1 MGKQIFQTDSTSR
14 WNKFKWSIRLVSFLA
29 ILLISVFIVMFII
42 DGIPNMPFKQDYR
55 SVVSAQ
61 KPYLKDNKI
70 AREYKGFR
78 SFFLEKKAHSNYAKE
93 AEKQSR
99 FIGNGDTVTMK
110 YIADW
115 SSKTAGIRSAYYVSW
130 DPQSFLSLKRNI
142 KKLNLVIPEW
152 FFINPKT
159 DKLEVKIDHKGY
171 DLMKKNSIP
180 VMPMLTNNY
189 KEKFHGESIGRIM
202 HNPAKQKAFINDALK
217 QCIKYKFA
225 GINLDLEEL
234 QENTDE
240 YVTEFVKEMSDVFHA
255 HGLYV
260 TQDIMPFNTD
270 YNVKDLAKY
279 DDYLFVMAYDEHAS
293 DGTAGPISSQKWIEA
308 VVDDLA
314 KDVPSEKI
322 VLGLAAYGYDWTA
335 KGDNNQNVSY
345 NEALS
350 IASDTEADIS
360 FDEDTYNLNFAYADD
375 DQTVHQVYF
384 TDAATT
390 FNVMRF
396 GAEYGMAGYGLW
408 RLGSEDDRIWQFYN
422 KDMIRS
428 KAAIFRIGGLEDL
441 PGIHDVNYL
450 GTGEVLDVL
459 STPHPGSVKIEM
471 DNDNILVADEYY
483 KAIPTSYQLRKYG
496 KAGPKELL
504 LTFDDGP
511 DSRWTPKVLNILKH
525 YNVHAAFF
533 MVGLQMEKNLPMVKK
548 VQDAGNLIGNHT
560 FTHHNVAENSPER
573 TFMELKLTRL
583 LLESITGNSTILFR
597 APYNADSDPAGN
609 DEIIP
614 IVLASQRHYV
624 DIGESIDPNDWEPGV
639 TADQIF
645 ERVISGVKQG
655 NGHIILLHDAG
666 GETREETV
674 KALPRIIDYLQKH
687 GYKFITLDKYLGKTK
702 AQLMPPI
709 DKGRA
714 YYAMQANLTL
724 ATIIYEASDFIT
736 ALFIIFLILG
746 MCRLIFMFTLTI
758 KEKRKEKREK
768 AELNIDIVDM
778 DKAELPKVSIIVPAY
793 NEEVNAVSSLTNL
806 LEQDYPNMD
815 IIFVDDGSTDG
826 TYKCVKDALEGIAKV
841 KILTKINGGKASALN
856 YGIEHTD
863 AEYVVCID
871 ADTKLY
877 HDAVSILMRHF
888 FSDKDCKVG
897 AVAGNVKVGNKRN
910 ILTLW
915 QSIEYTTSQNFD
927 RMAYSSINAITVV
940 PGAIGAFRKQAI
952 EDAGGLSIDTLAEDC
967 DLTIRV
973 LKAGYLVE
981 NENRAVALTEA
992 PEKLKQFVKQRT
1004 RWSFGVMQT
1013 FWKHRG
1019 AIFDK
1024 KYKGLGLWAL
1034 PNMLVFQFI
1043 IPTFSPIAD
1052 LLMILGLFSG
1062 NASKILLYYLVFLIV
1077 DASVSIMAYLF
1088 EKERL
1093 WVLLWIIPQ
1102 RFFYRW
1108 IMYFVLFESYI
1119 KAIKG
1124 ELQTWGVL
1132 KRTGNVGD
1140 VK

>member
-1 MGKQIFQTDSTSR
+1 MSKQIFQTDSTSR

-55 SVVSAQ
+55 SVVTAQ
-61 KPYLKDNKI
+61 KPYLKDNRI
-70 AREYKGFR
+70 SREYKGFR
-78 SFFLEKKAHSNYAKE
+78 GFFLEKKAHSNYAKE
-93 AEKQSR
+93 AAKQFR
-99 FIGNGDTVTMK
+99 FSGNGDSVTTK

-159 DKLEVKIDHKGY
+159 DKLEVKIDSKGY

-189 KEKFHGESIGRIM
+189 KETFHGESIGRIM
-202 HNPAKQKAFINDALK
+202 HNPSKQKAFIDDVLK

-240 YVTEFVKEMSDVFHA
+240 YVTQFVKEMSDAFHQ

-279 DDYLFVMAYDEHAS
+279 DDYLFIMAYDEHAS

-350 IASDTEADIS
+350 IASDTESDIS

-422 KDMIRS
+422 KDMVRS

-471 DNDNILVADEYY
+471 DNDNILIADEYY

-511 DSRWTPKVLNILKH
+511 DSRWTPLVLKILKH
-525 YNVHAAFF
+525 YKLHAAFF

-548 VQDAGNLIGNHT
+548 VLDAGNLIGNHT

-609 DEIIP
+609 DEILP

-645 ERVISGVKQG
+645 QRVISEVKQG

-702 AQLMPPI
+702 AQLMPPVAR
-709 DKGRA
+709 GRA

-724 ATIIYEASDFIT
+724 ATIIYETSDFIT

-746 MCRLIFMFTLTI
+746 MCRLVFMFTLTI
-758 KEKRKEKREK
+758 KEKRKEKRDK
-768 AELNIDIVDM
+768 AELNIDIADM
-778 DKAELPKVSIIVPAY
+778 DKNELPKVSIIVPAY
-793 NEEVNAVSSLTNL
+793 NEEVNAVSSLKNL
-806 LEQDYPNMD
+806 LEQDYPSMD
-815 IIFVDDGSTDG
+815 VIFVDDGSQDE
-826 TYKCVKDALEGIAKV
+826 TYKRVKDAFGENTSV
-841 KILTKINGGKASALN
+841 KILTKPNGGKASALN
-856 YGIEHTD
+856 YGIENTD

-888 FSDKDCKVG
+888 FFDKECKVG
-897 AVAGNVKVGNKRN
+897 AVAGNVKVGNRRN

-952 EDAGGLSIDTLAEDC
+952 EDAGGLSTDTLAEDC

-1019 AIFDK
+1019 AILDK

-1052 LLMILGLFSG
+1052 FLMILGMFSG
-1062 NASKILLYYLVFLIV
+1062 NASKILSYYFAFLIV

-1088 EKERL
+1088 EKEKL

-1108 IMYFVLFESYI
+1108 IMYYVLFKSYI

-1140 VK
+1140 IK